1 MMELLKLLFLSL
13 IPIVTL
19 GFNLVTAL
27 AAVWI
32 FYEIRVLFIRDS
44 ICYIEATEDSLDFCY
59 YDCFIR
65 RYGSIR
71 FDEMYA
77 GRSLDGK
84 RISINKKRTR
94 IHERYSFTIRT
105 KDIDMDWLMT
115 VLNSHDV
122 KFR

>member
-1 MMELLKLLFLSL
+1 MKRIVYTLISKQRHFFLNMMELLKLLFLSL

-65 RYGSIR
+65 RYGSIP
-71 FDEMYA
+71 FDEMYV
-77 GRSLDGK
+77 GRSLNGK
-84 RISINKKRTR
+84 RISINKKK
-94 IHERYSFTIRT
+94 HS
-105 KDIDMDWLMT
+105 L
-115 VLNSHDV
+115 SG
-122 KFR
+122 KFRCNV